1 MKLKKTICVLAA
13 ALSIGAAGCGKAHSE
28 YTFDEEIAGESVKFS
43 TGYKFLIPDNNYLN
57 VVRQDGASVQY
68 CDERFSNLK
77 LEKVCITPVDEKR
90 KCYENDEVGEE
101 ALAEAQIQF
110 DDYLTTILDYKQ
122 QESMELIN
130 KKKHEE
136 KK

>member
-28 YTFDEEIAGESVKFS
+28 YDFDGEINGDQVKFS

-77 LEKVCITPVDEKR
+77 LEKVIIDSSNTHWHVFASLGF
-90 KCYENDEVGEE
+90 VAG
-101 ALAEAQIQF
+101 AI
-110 DDYLTTILDYKQ
+110 LTIVIVETV
-122 QESMELIN
+122 E
-130 KKKHEE
+130 
-136 KK
+136 

>member
-1 MKLKKTICVLAA
+1 MKLKKTICALAV

-68 CDERFSNLK
+68 CDESFSNLK
-77 LEKVCITPVDEKR
+77 LEKVCITPVNEKR
-90 KCYENDEVGEE
+90 MCYFDDEVGTE

-110 DDYLTTILDYKQ
+110 NDYLVKILDYKQ
-122 QESMELIN
+122 QESMDLIN
-130 KKKHEE
+130 EKKPEE